1 MKTKLL
7 MTASAAFMFAMGVV
21 LSFLPQ
27 ETLIYLGSEP
37 AALVTLLVQVTG
49 GLYLGFAFVNWT
61 ARASL
66 IGGIYNRAV
75 ALGNF
80 LHFAAVTA
88 ALIKAVIA
96 GQRNEAVLA
105 GALIYTVFAVWF
117 GRVLFTHPVPDTKG

>member
-7 MTASAAFMFAMGVV
+7 MTASAAFLFALGVV
-21 LSFLPQ
+21 FSFLPQ
-27 ETLIYLGSEP
+27 ETLIYLGGEP
-37 AALVTLLVQVTG
+37 GALVTLLVQVAG
-49 GLYLGFAFVNWT
+49 ALYLGFAAVNWT

-80 LHFAAVTA
+80 LHFGAATA
-88 ALIKAVIA
+88 ALAKAVIA

-105 GALIYTVFAVWF
+105 VALIYTVFAVWF
-117 GRVLFTHPVPDTKG
+117 GKVLFTHPVKDTKD